1 MQNDFF
7 SKQSDFYA
15 QYRPTYPK
23 ELFTFILSLV
33 ENRRKVWDVATGNGQ
48 AAISLASYFDEVYAS
63 DLSEN
68 QLSHAS
74 KLSNIIYHKE
84 LAEECSLPDESVDLI
99 TVATAIHWFN
109 LESFYKQV
117 ERVLKPNGV
126 LIAWSY
132 GGCKINSAVDAVIDP
147 FSFEFLFDYW
157 AAGAKMNWIDR
168 YASLTMPYT
177 IQTAPAFAATAQ
189 YNMIEV
195 MNYMYSWSGT
205 QEYIR
210 VHQKNPL
217 LQIKNDLEKAWGN
230 PEERKQINWPLHLKW
245 CRK

>member
-1 MQNDFF
+1 
-7 SKQSDFYA
+7 
-15 QYRPTYPK
+15 
-23 ELFTFILSLV
+23 
-33 ENRRKVWDVATGNGQ
+33 
-48 AAISLASYFDEVYAS
+48 
-63 DLSEN
+63 
-68 QLSHAS
+68 
-74 KLSNIIYHKE
+74 
-84 LAEECSLPDESVDLI
+84 
-99 TVATAIHWFN
+99 
-109 LESFYKQV
+109 
-117 ERVLKPNGV
+117 
-126 LIAWSY
+126 
-132 GGCKINSAVDAVIDP
+132 
-147 FSFEFLFDYW
+147 
-157 AAGAKMNWIDR
+157 MNWIDR

-217 LQIKNDLEKAWGN
+217 LQIKNDLEKAWGD